1 MRPAFIITGLALGG
15 AESVLYRLLECSSL
29 AQDSVVISLGSGGI
43 FAPRLRELGVTVYEL
58 GMSKG
63 RPDLFVPFKIA
74 RILRDNQIDV
84 VSTWMYH
91 ADLIGG
97 LGARLVRIPVIWGI
111 RNSTLSRQHTSLA
124 TRSIAAL
131 NAVVSK
137 WLPTWIISCSVRARE
152 IHEKLGYAPRKFR
165 VIPNGVDVNKFKPDA
180 VARDEVRNELGLDRS
195 APLVGLIAR
204 FDPQKNHQGFLN
216 AFARVAAQ
224 VPTAHAVLVGGGTTV
239 DNAELVRWI
248 EEAGSCGHVHLLGP
262 RQDIARIAAA
272 LDVSVL
278 SSTYGE
284 AFPSVLAESMSC
296 GVPCVATD
304 VGDASLIVGEVG
316 AIVAVGDM
324 AQLAEEICR
333 VLLADEYQKRRLA
346 DAARSRIVENYG
358 LPAMVE
364 KFETLLAETASR

>member
-15 AESVLYRLLECSSL
+15 AESVLFRLLEGSSL
-29 AQDSVVISLGSGGI
+29 AENAVVISLGSGGV

-58 GMSKG
+58 GMSRG
-63 RPDLFVPFKIA
+63 RPDLFAPFKIA

-97 LGARLVRIPVIWGI
+97 LGARLARVPVIWGI
-111 RNSTLSRQHTSLA
+111 RNSTLPREHTSLT
-124 TRSIAAL
+124 TRSIALL
-131 NAVVSK
+131 NAAASR
-137 WLPTWIISCSVRARE
+137 WLPTWIVSCSVRARE
-152 IHEKLGYAPRKFR
+152 IHERLGYTSRKFR
-165 VIPNGVDVNKFKPDA
+165 VIPNGVDVDKFRPDA
-180 VARDEVRNELGLDRS
+180 VARDEVRDELQLDRS

-204 FDPQKNHQGFLN
+204 FDPQKNHQGFLD
-216 AFARVAAQ
+216 AFARVVARI
-224 VPTAHAVLVGGGTTV
+224 PTAHAVLVGGGTTIE
-239 DNAELVRWI
+239 NAELGRWI
-248 EEAGSCGHVHLLGP
+248 EEEGLCGHVHLLGP

-278 SSTYGE
+278 SSHGE

-304 VGDASLIVGEVG
+304 VGDVSLILGETG

-324 AQLAEEICR
+324 AQLAEEICS
-333 VLLADEYQKRRLA
+333 VLLADEIQKRCFA
-346 DAARSRIVENYG
+346 EAARSRIVENFG
-358 LPAMVE
+358 LSTMVE
-364 KFETLLAETASR
+364 RFESVLAETASG